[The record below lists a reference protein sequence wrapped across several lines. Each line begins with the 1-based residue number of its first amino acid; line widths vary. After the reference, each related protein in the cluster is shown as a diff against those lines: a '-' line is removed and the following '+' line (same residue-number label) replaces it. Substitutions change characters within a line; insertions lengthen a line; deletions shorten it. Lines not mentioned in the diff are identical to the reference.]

1 MIHEKSKF
9 YHIHTIDDMKFK
21 NLSCWYL
28 DLKRNNCPV
37 FQLAASYGWLPLVI
51 ISTYFQKLL
60 EHVMLLEKYMHVFF
74 ACPVR
79 SNPALCVEYASNR
92 LYYLCTHDP
101 PPFPAAAF
109 SRDVRSRLPLMVLSR
124 SLFRSTL
131 LHPYRFWHSTTK
143 HLLLENRTRS
153 MINPILFHQ
162 SDSFMHICC

>member
-1 MIHEKSKF
+1 
-9 YHIHTIDDMKFK
+9 
-21 NLSCWYL
+21 
-28 DLKRNNCPV
+28 
-37 FQLAASYGWLPLVI
+37 
-51 ISTYFQKLL
+51 
-60 EHVMLLEKYMHVFF
+60 MLLEKYMHVFF

-162 SDSFMHICC
+162 SDSFMHICCQPRNFVGPNSEDSFFVKRSSHLQFYLICNPVFNF